1 MPDFL
6 DYDSLPPFVAGSS
19 PPEIGRSAL
28 DLGDRRS
35 LIHNLLLGTARRAA
49 PARAPAQAGAQES
62 RALRR
67 RVADEQADALHHG
80 YPGGGRGPV
89 GVWRMEPATST
100 AP

>member
-6 DYDSLPPFVAGSS
+6 EYDSLPPFVAGSS

-35 LIHNLLLGTARRAA
+35 LVHNLLLGTARRAA
-49 PARAPAQAGAQES
+49 PARAPAQPGAQQP
-62 RALRR
+62 RAR
-67 RVADEQADALHHG
+67 RVRVDEQPDAVHLG
-80 YPGGGRGPV
+80 YPGEGRGPV
-89 GVWRMEPATST
+89 GCGGWGRAIVA